1 MRLPRKGVLIRL
13 AIYVPLIG
21 FLSWNALQSCEARRE
36 AQEAAATPPEPSVQE
51 RLEPHKRI
59 ITLPD
64 GSQQAVYELTP
75 EEAQELLGAPV
86 EVPDDAPPTKAEDER
101 APADLEPGD

>member
-21 FLSWNALQSCEARRE
+21 FLSWNAFTSCRARRDAE
-36 AQEAAATPPEPSVQE
+36 EAANTPVEPSVE
-51 RLEPHKRI
+51 DRLEPHKRI

-64 GSQQAVYELTP
+64 GSQQAIYELTP
-75 EEAQELLGAPV
+75 EEAQDILGAPV
-86 EVPDDAPPTKAEDER
+86 DVPDDAPPAKAE
-101 APADLEPGD
+101 APGSSPGD

>member
-21 FLSWNALQSCEARRE
+21 FLSWNALQSCQARRE
-36 AQEAAATPPEPSVQE
+36 AREAATTPTEPTVQD

-75 EEAQELLGAPV
+75 EEAQELLGTPV
-86 EVPDDAPPTKAEDER
+86 EVPDDAPPAKAEGER
-101 APADLEPGD
+101 APADPKAGD